1 MKNIIPFT
9 LEQRLLNHLILH
21 AFQQE
26 NIGLLN
32 GRMGTVVTL
41 FLIGRYMR
49 EKICLNL
56 AEKLLEN
63 IIGCLRKDAPL

>member
-26 NIGLLN
+26 NIGLLK

-41 FLIGRYMR
+41 FCINKHLHMHF
-49 EKICLNL
+49 
-56 AEKLLEN
+56 
-63 IIGCLRKDAPL
+63 